1 MGQRRN
7 HNLNKKIFL
16 IEGNKNKQ
24 NFGNARQQNKPLNQN
39 NNKSEK
45 LIRKKDKNFFSF
57 EKSNKIDKLQARLI
71 KKKREDTYYQ
81 YQKYNSIY
89 HYRSYRY

>member
-16 IEGNKNKQ
+16 TEGNKNIQ

-39 NNKSEK
+39 KTKK
-45 LIRKKDKNFFSF
+45 LIRKKDKTFFSF